1 VRLTNRA
8 GVPLWESDLLAGVP
22 GIRHGFTTRM
32 GGVSRGDFESLNVS
46 LSVGDDPESV
56 YENRCRL
63 ASAFHVR
70 PTEIRLH
77 TQIHGNTVAVLP
89 VENSENPLRADAF
102 ITKASG
108 VPAIV
113 GIADCVPILV
123 AAEDGSAVAAIHAG
137 WRGAVAG
144 IVPETIDLLKS
155 AYGIDSSALR
165 AVIGPAIG
173 KCCFEVGEEVSA
185 QFPVECVDQT
195 GTNPHVD
202 LPRYVF
208 RQLTH
213 AGVCTER
220 IDRSDVCT
228 MCRQDVC
235 FSHRGSGGRT
245 GRMVALIIRV

>member
-1 VRLTNRA
+1 MRLTNRA
-8 GVPLWESDLLAGVP
+8 GLPLWESDLLAGVP

-32 GGVSRGDFESLNVS
+32 GGVSRGDFESFNIS
-46 LSVGDDPESV
+46 ISVGDDPESV
-56 YENRCRL
+56 YENRRRL
-63 ASAFHVR
+63 ASTFHVQ
-70 PTEIRLH
+70 PSEIHLH

-102 ITKASG
+102 VTNASG
-108 VPAIV
+108 IPAIV
-113 GIADCVPILV
+113 GVADCVPILV

-155 AYGIDSSALR
+155 TCGTDSSALR
-165 AVIGPAIG
+165 AAIGPAIG

-185 QFPVECVDQT
+185 QFPVGCVDET
-195 GTNPHVD
+195 GTKPHVD

-208 RQLTH
+208 QQLVAT
-213 AGVCTER
+213 GVREER
-220 IDRSDVCT
+220 IDSSDVCT
-228 MCRQDVC
+228 MCRQDAC

-245 GRMVALIIRV
+245 GRMVALITRV